1 MKLKPLSRTSWVPD
15 ISPMLNPVGILDE
28 GRISLHTAHS
38 FQIIKEGAT
47 GIAARYYMNRN
58 FFVSDPDAFEISKQV
73 PRHPIP
79 PYSKTPPLSLNEAQ
93 VSIVLAALSG
103 GMFKIGDNLVLLSKE
118 AARLALLKNAA
129 LLQMVRFGRAATP
142 IDVMSYRPQDERPS
156 VFLLHE
162 NTRQTMLAVFNWT
175 EQRRSHEFTLADL
188 GLLVGGFYQAFDALN
203 HESPMPLTAGIL
215 QLQEQP
221 PHSVRLIKII
231 ETSVPSTRS
240 ARGFF

>member
-1 MKLKPLSRTSWVPD
+1 
-15 ISPMLNPVGILDE
+15 MLNPVGILNE
-28 GRISLHTAHS
+28 GRISLDTAHS

-73 PRHPIP
+73 PPHP
-79 PYSKTPPLSLNEAQ
+79 KTPPLSLNEAQ

-103 GMFKIGDNLVLLSKE
+103 GMFEIGDNLVLLSKE

-129 LLQMVRFGRAATP
+129 LLQMVRLGRAATP
-142 IDVMSYRPQDERPS
+142 IDLMSYRPQDEQPS

-188 GLLVGGFYQAFDALN
+188 GLTAGGSYQAFDALN
-203 HESPMPLTAGIL
+203 HESPMPLTAGVL

-231 ETSVPSTRS
+231 DTSVPSTRS
-240 ARGFF
+240 ERGFFFEARLSARRESPTNST